1 MMPRALS
8 TSTRSGPAARAWLFW
23 AWLALALLSGCG
35 YSLSSTPYQLDLKG
49 GTLRLSIPVAENHSR
64 FGRLGPALTKEVI
77 ERLSGTKGL
86 FLDAKNPEATLKL
99 TITSVA
105 VGSGSWE
112 PVETTSRE
120 IPEASSSRTA
130 GVSVM
135 ATLTRPNPDGGP
147 PLVKT
152 SQFYNY
158 RTYLVSLDQG
168 QVEMQEAEALDWV
181 ISDISQKISAVM
193 FNEF

>member
-1 MMPRALS
+1 MACLISAGLVAVSLP
-8 TSTRSGPAARAWLFW
+8 
-23 AWLALALLSGCG
+23 GCG
-35 YSLSSTPYQLDLKG
+35 YSLNSSPYRLDLRG
-49 GTLRLSIPVAENHSR
+49 QTLRLAVPVAENHSR
-64 FGRLGPALTKEVI
+64 FGRLGPELTEAVI
-77 ERLSGTKGL
+77 ERLSGTEGL
-86 FLDAKNPEATLKL
+86 FLDTVNPEATLKL

-112 PVETTSRE
+112 PVQTTSRE

-135 ATLTRPNPDGGP
+135 ATLTRPNPDGGA

-158 RTYLVSLDQG
+158 RTYLVSRDQG

-181 ISDISQKISAVM
+181 IDDISQKIGAIM

>member
-1 MMPRALS
+1 MPLVLTTLPFSRLI
-8 TSTRSGPAARAWLFW
+8 R
-23 AWLALALLSGCG
+23 LALVLGLWLILVILSGCG
-35 YSLSSTPYQLDLKG
+35 YSLNSSPYQLNLKG
-49 GTLRLSIPVAENHSR
+49 QSLRLAVPVAQNHSR
-64 FGRLGPALTKEVI
+64 FGRLGPALTKAVI

-86 FLDAKNPEATLKL
+86 YLDVQNPEATLKL

-130 GVSVM
+130 GISVM

-147 PLVKT
+147 PLVKN

-158 RTYLVSLDQG
+158 RTYLVSRVQG

-181 ISDISQKISAVM
+181 ISDISEKIGSVM